1 MSAERAVRS
10 TLVSRN
16 VSVAGRRTS
25 IRLEPAMWEALHEII
40 MREGQTLTAL
50 VTRIDD
56 ERSTSS
62 LTSAIRVHIVSYFR
76 AAATEE
82 GHRRSGHRARQPPV

>member
-1 MSAERAVRS
+1 MSAARAVRS

-25 IRLEPAMWEALHEII
+25 IRLEPAMWEALHEIVE
-40 MREGQTLTAL
+40 REGQSVSAL

-56 ERSTSS
+56 ERSSSS

-82 GHRRSGHRARQPPV
+82 GHRRCGHRTRQPPV